1 MVTEEKV
8 ITKKEDKLVSYEM
21 VVILSPTLIDEPLET
36 AISNITNFITA
47 RGGTAPEIARWGKRT
62 MAYPIKHF
70 ASGTYILAKFSL
82 KPGFSKELEN
92 HLKITEPVL
101 RHLLVNLES

>member
-21 VVILSPTLIDEPLET
+21 VVILNPTLIDEPLET
-36 AISNITNFITA
+36 AVTNITNFITGK
-47 RGGTAPEIARWGKRT
+47 GGNVSEVVRWGKRT
-62 MAYPIKHF
+62 LAYPIRHLS
-70 ASGTYILAKFSL
+70 SGTYILVKFTL
-82 KPGFSKELEN
+82 KPGFSKDLEN